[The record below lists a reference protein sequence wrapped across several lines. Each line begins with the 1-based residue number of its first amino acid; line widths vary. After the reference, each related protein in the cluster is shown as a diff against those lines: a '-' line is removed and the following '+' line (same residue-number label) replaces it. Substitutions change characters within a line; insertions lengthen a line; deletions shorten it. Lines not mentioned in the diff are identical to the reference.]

1 MCIICKYKCKNEL
14 RPIKFTSENQE
25 DRFMGSKTILRD
37 NKGTVY
43 KIIPSDNRREVEF
56 YVSIDK
62 YHVLN
67 KYSII
72 PKFRKIVKV
81 ERSSIYKQY
90 NNNEKTNNQR
100 HFMIRHLHL
109 PNFLIANFL
118 QNIGLRNSNE
128 SIIYQNLDCSNF
140 QSSCSNNNSMTLK
153 KSNMGYE
160 IAIAMDDFVKG
171 YKHPHILDLK
181 VGTSWIGQMEGEP
194 AFKARQ
200 LLLEMFPKKED
211 RKLEIE
217 KRLLEKIQKKEE
229 KISDEEYQWKLYPQ
243 KSCIL
248 KRISGLIHRI
258 YKRNIKSDIIFRD
271 SNSSNYN
278 IQNDNSYYSLVS
290 PASANIH
297 DLRYLLKSYK
307 QQLTIETTCQHE
319 IGIRIQGLIG
329 NDKFVTRQQGKELSA
344 IKTKQTIENFLSMS
358 PQLCKLAI
366 RKLQILKTWLLTQT
380 NFKLIATSIVL
391 VFDSS
396 DIEKCDV
403 RWLDFTHALKRNNS
417 YSNNFNQG
425 LVLGIDSVLDIANR
439 VLVRQETK

>member
-1 MCIICKYKCKNEL
+1 MCIIYKYKCKNEL

-56 YVSIDK
+56 YMSIDK

-90 NNNEKTNNQR
+90 NNNERTNNQR
-100 HFMIRHLHL
+100 HFMIRHL

-118 QNIGLRNSNE
+118 QNIDLRNSNE

-140 QSSCSNNNSMTLK
+140 QSSCSNNNSIMTSLK
-153 KSNMGYE
+153 KSNMEYK

-181 VGTSWIGQMEGEP
+181 LGTSWIGQMEGEP

-200 LLLEMFPKKED
+200 LLFEMFPKKED

-217 KRLLEKIQKKEE
+217 KRLLEKIQEKEE
-229 KISDEEYQWKLYPQ
+229 SKSNLNISNNYKSIYPFNLEISDEEYQWKLCTQ

-271 SNSSNYN
+271 SNLSNYN

-344 IKTKQTIENFLSMS
+344 VKTKQTIENFLSMS
-358 PQLCKLAI
+358 PQLCRLAI

-391 VFDSS
+391 VFD
-396 DIEKCDV
+396 
-403 RWLDFTHALKRNNS
+403 R
-417 YSNNFNQG
+417 
-425 LVLGIDSVLDIANR
+425 
-439 VLVRQETK
+439 

>member
-56 YVSIDK
+56 YMSIDK

-72 PKFRKIVKV
+72 PKFKKIAKV
-81 ERSSIYKQY
+81 EKSSIYKQY
-90 NNNEKTNNQR
+90 NNNEKTNNQK
-100 HFMIRHLHL
+100 HFMIRHL
-109 PNFLIANFL
+109 PNFLVTNFL
-118 QNIGLRNSNE
+118 QNIRLRNSNE

-140 QSSCSNNNSMTLK
+140 QSSCSNNNSTMTSLK
-153 KSNMGYE
+153 KSTMGYE

-181 VGTSWIGQMEGEP
+181 LGTSWIGQMEGEP

-200 LLLEMFPKKED
+200 LLFEMFPKKED

-217 KRLLEKIQKKEE
+217 KRLLEKIQKKEDKPNLNISNNYKSIYPFNLE
-229 KISDEEYQWKLYPQ
+229 ISDEEYQWKLCTQ

-248 KRISGLIHRI
+248 KRIFELIHRI
-258 YKRNIKSDIIFRD
+258 YKKNIKSDIIFRD
-271 SNSSNYN
+271 SNLSNYN

-307 QQLTIETTCQHE
+307 QQLTVETTCQHE

-358 PQLCKLAI
+358 PQLCRLAI

-380 NFKLIATSIVL
+380 KFKLIATSIVL
-391 VFDSS
+391 VFD
-396 DIEKCDV
+396 
-403 RWLDFTHALKRNNS
+403 R
-417 YSNNFNQG
+417 
-425 LVLGIDSVLDIANR
+425 
-439 VLVRQETK
+439 